1 MQRTE
6 PDWGIDSVQDAEFIE
21 QDSVEDVAQE
31 SIEATAQEPVE
42 EVSQE
47 PVEATAQEPVEIIGE
62 EPDPVYKPRLDAARA
77 RAEREGNLI
86 PLVGALKAHDASD
99 EIIKKEITEV
109 TISSCLRK
117 SMAMPNEVWS
127 SGDKIVNNA
136 EVIGSVL
143 MNKAI
148 AGDMAAIRE
157 ILNRTEGKV
166 PNVTHNSS
174 ASVRVTGDAN
184 SIGSLMAKIDKNR
197 GGEQ

>member
-31 SIEATAQEPVE
+31 PIEATAKGPVG
-42 EVSQE
+42 
-47 PVEATAQEPVEIIGE
+47 EAAQEPVEIIGE
-62 EPDPVYKPRLDAARA
+62 ELDPVYKPRLEAART
-77 RAEREGNLI
+77 RAVKEGNLI
-86 PLVGALKAHDASD
+86 PLVGALKARDASD
-99 EIIKKEITEV
+99 EVIKKEITEV
-109 TISSCLRK
+109 TISSCLKK

-127 SGDKIVNNA
+127 SGDKVVNNA
-136 EVIGSVL
+136 EVIGNVL

-184 SIGSLMAKIDKNR
+184 SISSLMAKIDKNR